1 MVIALFPLLVG
12 ALAVA
17 DRGPAMLLSRP
28 WAVRGGQ
35 LSYALYLVHIPMLE
49 VYWLTLRRFAA
60 LGPGTF
66 LAYAVGVAVV
76 LLTVPVAAL
85 GFRLVEEPARRRMRA
100 MLPASPRGPRR
111 EPAPEPDPAPVT
123 ASVAEPAEPTALES
137 AGPRHAAAS
146 GRRATLVSALI
157 AAQNQRPTPTAAAL
171 DRYRHA
177 GRLQPHL

>member
-1 MVIALFPLLVG
+1 MV
-12 ALAVA
+12 
-17 DRGPAMLLSRP
+17 LSRP

-60 LGPGTF
+60 LGPGTL

-100 MLPASPRGPRR
+100 MLPASPRGPRS
-111 EPAPEPDPAPVT
+111 EPAPEPDPAPD
-123 ASVAEPAEPTALES
+123 AETQAPTSPEPV
-137 AGPRHAAAS
+137 GPRHAATS

-157 AAQNQRPTPTAAAL
+157 AAQNQRPTPTAATL
-171 DRYRHA
+171 DRYRRA